1 MSDTATMWRERV
13 AGWRVSGE
21 TAAVYSARHGFTT
34 SSPMYWSCRLRRE
47 DAARAPVVRLAQLVR
62 APQSTTAIARGTI
75 TIELLDVH
83 ARVTVAPEV
92 DREML
97 AAVLAMLDRRDG
109 R

>member
-1 MSDTATMWRERV
+1 MLDTATMWRNRV
-13 AGWRVSGE
+13 AGWRASGE

-34 SSPMYWSCRLRRE
+34 SSLRYWSCRLRRE
-47 DAARAPVVRLAQLVR
+47 EAGRAPVVRLAQLVR
-62 APQSTTAIARGTI
+62 AAQPMPETARGTI

-97 AAVLAMLDRRDG
+97 AAVLAMLERRDG

>member
-1 MSDTATMWRERV
+1 MP
-13 AGWRVSGE
+13 E
-21 TAAVYSARHGFTT
+21 T
-34 SSPMYWSCRLRRE
+34 
-47 DAARAPVVRLAQLVR
+47 
-62 APQSTTAIARGTI
+62 ARGTI

-97 AAVLAMLDRRDG
+97 AAVLALLERRDG

>member
-1 MSDTATMWRERV
+1 MLDTATMWRKRV
-13 AGWRVSGE
+13 AGWRASGE

-34 SSPMYWSCRLRRE
+34 SSLRYWSCRLHRE
-47 DAARAPVVRLAQLVR
+47 EAARAPLVRLAQVVR
-62 APQSTTAIARGTI
+62 AAQPTSEMARGTI

-83 ARVTVAPEV
+83 ARVTVSPEA

-97 AAVLAMLDRRDG
+97 AAVLTMLERRDG